1 MSKNQLKNQSQLI
14 IYSGRNGRVELR
26 ADTEKET
33 IWASLD
39 QIANLFNVQ
48 KAAISK
54 HIKNIFKTDELSERA
69 TVSKMETV
77 QMEGNRYVKR
87 SIEFYNLDVIIAL
100 GYRVNS
106 KQATHFRIW
115 ATRTLRQYLMKGVV
129 INTERIKKLPDRII
143 MDLAD
148 KVGFIQR
155 ILEKRQLDTSE
166 VGSILSVIQDYA
178 NSWLFLKEFDNGEL
192 KLFRSTA
199 HEKRRFEYELVR
211 NEVDM
216 LKANLIDKGD
226 ASDLFSSERDG
237 SFKGIL
243 KTIYQT
249 FGGKDL
255 YPSLEEK
262 AAHLLYFIIK
272 DHPFSDGNKRVG
284 SFLFVSF
291 LHANGILARKNGEKK
306 INDNTLVALALLI
319 AESKPKDKDDM
330 VALVTNLLA

>member
-33 IWASLD
+33 IWARQED
-39 QIANLFNVQ
+39 IADLFDIDRTVVTKHINNILKDKEIGQKSNVQ
-48 KAAISK
+48 KM
-54 HIKNIFKTDELSERA
+54 HIANSDRP
-69 TVSKMETV
+69 VS
-77 QMEGNRYVKR
+77 
-87 SIEFYNLDVIIAL
+87 FYSLDIILAV
-100 GYRVNS
+100 GYRTNS
-106 KQATHFRIW
+106 AKAIKFRQW

-155 ILEKRQLDTSE
+155 VLEKRQLDTSE
-166 VGSILSVIQDYA
+166 VGSILSVIRDYA

-216 LKANLIDKGD
+216 LKANLMKKGE

-291 LHANGILARKNGEKK
+291 LHANGILAHKNGEKK

-319 AESKPKDKDDM
+319 AESKPKDKNDM

>member
-1 MSKNQLKNQSQLI
+1 LI

-87 SIEFYNLDVIIAL
+87 SIEFYNLDVIIAV

-155 ILEKRQLDTSE
+155 VLEKRQLDTAE
-166 VGSILSVIQDYA
+166 VGGILSVIRDYA
-178 NSWLFLKEFDNGEL
+178 NSWLFLKKFDNGEL

-249 FGGKDL
+249 FGGT
-255 YPSLEEK
+255 
-262 AAHLLYFIIK
+262 
-272 DHPFSDGNKRVG
+272 
-284 SFLFVSF
+284 
-291 LHANGILARKNGEKK
+291 GI
-306 INDNTLVALALLI
+306 TYC
-319 AESKPKDKDDM
+319 
-330 VALVTNLLA
+330 